1 MKCGSQ
7 ADPGICW
14 MGCIA
19 AAAGLNGWKA
29 MDASLSGYIYVCTD
43 FILCFVPCGNCP
55 FEMIFGE
62 DRCAAWTQWLQ
73 STLSKGGVKVCSSV
87 PPVTLCFAFDKRSL
101 SFASLASSLRLL
113 LWCVSFGHWTSSLR
127 LWPTKPSHWTERV

>member
-14 MGCIA
+14 MGCMA
-19 AAAGLNGWKA
+19 TAAGLNGWQ
-29 MDASLSGYIYVCTD
+29 SYGCI
-43 FILCFVPCGNCP
+43 FVRLHICMYRLHTVLR
-55 FEMIFGE
+55 FRVEIAHLRMIFGE

-101 SFASLASSLRLL
+101 SFASFGQQSSTFALVCVLWSLDLEFETLAYEAMLL
-113 LWCVSFGHWTSSLR
+113 N
-127 LWPTKPSHWTERV
+127 